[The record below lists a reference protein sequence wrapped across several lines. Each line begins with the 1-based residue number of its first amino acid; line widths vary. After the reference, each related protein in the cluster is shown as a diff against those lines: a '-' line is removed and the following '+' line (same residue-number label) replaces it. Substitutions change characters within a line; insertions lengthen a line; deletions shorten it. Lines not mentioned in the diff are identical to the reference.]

1 MAGQVPVTFSDPTA
15 KGMIDSGKLKAL
27 AVSSAKR
34 SPLFPTLPTVAES
47 GVPGYDVINWYGIV
61 APKGLPPEV
70 NRKLDRA
77 IAKVMEL
84 KDVQEALAKQGM
96 QAMHESPA
104 QFAAFMAA
112 ENAKWADLIKRAGI
126 RAE

>member
-1 MAGQVPVTFSDPTA
+1 
-15 KGMIDSGKLKAL
+15 
-27 AVSSAKR
+27 
-34 SPLFPTLPTVAES
+34 
-47 GVPGYDVINWYGIV
+47 
-61 APKGLPPEV
+61 LPPEV

-104 QFAAFMAA
+104 QFASFMAA

>member
-15 KGMIDSGKLKAL
+15 KGMIDAGKLKAL

-34 SPLFPTLPTVAES
+34 SPLFPSLPTVAEA
-47 GVPGYDVINWYGIV
+47 GVPGYDVINWYGVV
-61 APKGLPPEV
+61 APRGLPPEV
-70 NRKLDRA
+70 NQKLDAA
-77 IAKVMEL
+77 IAKVMER

-104 QFAAFMAA
+104 QFAAFMSA
-112 ENAKWADLIKRAGI
+112 ENAKWADLVKRAGI
-126 RAE
+126 RPE